1 MGPLA
6 GIRILDFTHVLAG
19 PFCTRLLADMGADV
33 VKIVTDTRPVAAGG
47 PDHPYFAMWNRN
59 KRLLQLDL
67 SRGDA
72 REAARQMALR
82 ADIVVDNFSVGV
94 LDRWNIGYDAVAP
107 LNPGVIYMAMSGM
120 GQTGPWSSYV
130 TYAPTVHA
138 LAGLTYLTGVRGR
151 SDIGIGFSY
160 NDHMAGL
167 HGAFA
172 LLAALEHRRRT
183 GRGQSIDMSQFEVG
197 VGFSGPALLDY
208 FANGNPAGPVAND
221 HPWDRLYPQ
230 NCFPCHGN
238 EHWIAIAIETDDQWR
253 NLVAEMGSPDW
264 AADPAL
270 ENAETRWRRRG
281 DIYVNLA
288 IWTVPQDRYELM
300 HRLQTAGI
308 PAGTVQ
314 TGEDLTQNDP
324 QLKHAQMH
332 FTYSEEHPA
341 LGKIN
346 GDRLVPRFAKT
357 PTTTYNRPQTFNES
371 NAQITQDWLNW
382 TPEETAQAQQ
392 NGLIA

>member
-19 PFCTRLLADMGADV
+19 PFCTRLLGDMGADV
-33 VKIVTDTRPVAAGG
+33 VKIATDTRAVAAGG
-47 PDHPYFAMWNRN
+47 PDRPYFAMWNRN

-67 SRGDA
+67 SRADA
-72 REAARQMALR
+72 RDAARQMALR

-94 LDRWNIGYDAVAP
+94 LDRWGIGYDAVSP

-120 GQTGPWSSYV
+120 GQSGPWSSYV

-138 LAGLTYLTGVRGR
+138 LAGLTHLTGVPGR

-172 LLAALEHRRRT
+172 LLAALEQRRRT

-197 VGFSGPALLDY
+197 VSFNGPALLDY
-208 FANGNPAGPVAND
+208 FANGSAAEPVAND
-221 HPWDRLYPQ
+221 APWDHLAPQGCYPCRGDDQ
-230 NCFPCHGN
+230 
-238 EHWIAIAIETDDQWR
+238 WIAIAVQTDAQWR
-253 NLVAEMGSPDW
+253 SLVAAMGSPRW
-264 AADPAL
+264 ASDAGLSD
-270 ENAETRWRRRG
+270 AEERWQRRREL
-281 DIYVNLA
+281 DEQIA
-288 IWTVPQDRYELM
+288 EWTAPQDRYDLM
-300 HRLQTAGI
+300 TRLQAAGI
-308 PAGTVQ
+308 PAGAVQ
-314 TGEDLTQNDP
+314 TGQDLVQNDP
-324 QLKHAQMH
+324 QLRQAQMH
-332 FTYSEEHPA
+332 FTYADEHPI

-346 GDRLVPRFAKT
+346 GDRLVPRFSKT
-357 PTTTYNRPQTFNES
+357 SAPAYRRPEVFGES
-371 NAQITQDWLNW
+371 NANTLHDWLNW
-382 TPEETAQAQQ
+382 TREETAKAEA

>member
-33 VKIVTDTRPVAAGG
+33 VKVVTDTRPVAAGG

-67 SRGDA
+67 SRPDA
-72 REAARQMALR
+72 RDAARQMALR

-138 LAGLTYLTGVRGR
+138 LAGLTHLTGVPGR

-172 LLAALEHRRRT
+172 LLAALEHGRRT

-208 FANGNPAGPVAND
+208 FANANPAGPVAND
-221 HPWDRLYPQ
+221 HPWDRLAPQ
-230 NCFPCHGN
+230 NCYPCAGDDQ
-238 EHWIAIAIETDDQWR
+238 WIAIAVETDPQWR
-253 NLVAEMGSPDW
+253 NLAAAMGSPAW
-264 AADPAL
+264 ATDPAL
-270 ENAETRWRRRG
+270 DAAETRWQRRR
-281 DIYVNLA
+281 DLDRRIA
-288 IWTVPQDRYELM
+288 QWTAPKDRYDLM
-300 HRLQTAGI
+300 HRLQAADI
-308 PAGTVQ
+308 PAGAVQ
-314 TGEDLTQNDP
+314 TGQDLTQTDP
-324 QLKHAQMH
+324 QLKHSQMH
-332 FTYSEEHPA
+332 LPYPDQHPA
-341 LGKIN
+341 LGKITT
-346 GDRLVPRFAKT
+346 DRLVPRFTQT
-357 PTTTYNRPQTFNES
+357 PATTYTRPQTFGES
-371 NAQITQDWLNW
+371 NAQITSDWLNW
-382 TPEETAQAQQ
+382 TPEETAAAEA

>member
-67 SRGDA
+67 SHDDA

-82 ADIVVDNFSVGV
+82 ADIVIDNFSVGV

-120 GQTGPWSSYV
+120 GRTGPWSSYV

-138 LAGLTYLTGVRGR
+138 LAGLTYLTGVPGR

-221 HPWDRLYPQ
+221 HPWDRLSPQ

-253 NLVAEMGSPDW
+253 SLVAEMGNPDW
-264 AADPAL
+264 ATDPAL

-281 DIYVNLA
+281 DIYIHLA
-288 IWTVPQDRYELM
+288 IWTARQDRYELM

-314 TGEDLTQNDP
+314 TGEDLTRNDP
-324 QLKHAQMH
+324 QLKHARMH
-332 FTYSEEHPA
+332 FTYSEKHPV

-357 PTTTYNRPQTFNES
+357 PTTTYTRPQTFNES
-371 NAQITQDWLNW
+371 NTAVTQDWLNW
-382 TPEETAQAQQ
+382 TEEETAQAQQ
-392 NGLIA
+392 DGLIA

>member
-67 SRGDA
+67 SRDDA

-82 ADIVVDNFSVGV
+82 ADIVIDNFSVGV

-120 GQTGPWSSYV
+120 GRTGPWSSYV

-138 LAGLTYLTGVRGR
+138 LAGLTYLTGVPGR

-208 FANGNPAGPVAND
+208 FANANPAGPAAND
-221 HPWDRLYPQ
+221 HPWDRLAPQ
-230 NCFPCHGN
+230 NCYPCAGHDQ
-238 EHWIAIAIETDDQWR
+238 WIAIAIETDAQWR
-253 NLVAEMGSPDW
+253 NLVAAMDNPAW
-264 AADPAL
+264 ATDPAL
-270 ENAETRWRRRG
+270 ATSEARWHHRRDLDAR
-281 DIYVNLA
+281 IA
-288 IWTVPQDRYELM
+288 QWTTPQDRYTLM
-300 HRLQTAGI
+300 HRLQSANI
-308 PAGTVQ
+308 PAGAVQ
-314 TGEDLTQNDP
+314 TGQDLTQTDP
-324 QLKHAQMH
+324 QLQHAQMH
-332 FTYSEEHPA
+332 LPYPDQHPA
-341 LGKIN
+341 LGKITT
-346 GDRLVPRFAKT
+346 DRLVPQFTQT
-357 PTTTYNRPQTFNES
+357 PTTEYRRPETFGES
-371 NAQITQDWLNW
+371 NAQITRDWLNW
-382 TPEETAQAQQ
+382 TPEETAEAAA